1 MCNEKGPAKR
11 LYRGVAKVYTWGR
24 SSYRALQIGRVAA
37 PKQAS
42 AQFVTQAVKRVAEGT
57 VHRTVYRT
65 PSLDALSKAGQV
77 LDRGGLTKAGRG
89 LAKHSGRSGSA
100 FPKAKGSPSQINQRA
115 QEILDNFLTNPN
127 SKSTVWDS
135 GRYGRIIDI
144 EVVGSGGARFTID
157 GKFIGFLEP

>member
-89 LAKHSGRSGSA
+89 LAKHSGRSGSS
-100 FPKAKGSPSQINQRA
+100 FPNVKGNPSQINQCA
-115 QEILDNFLTNPN
+115 QDILMVFLPIHNPLSDNLTILDMV
-127 SKSTVWDS
+127 K
-135 GRYGRIIDI
+135 
-144 EVVGSGGARFTID
+144 
-157 GKFIGFLEP
+157 